1 MRKAVI
7 VRPQLFTGRFLRE
20 MMIMPKLSESE
31 KRSLCFNLAMS
42 YLQAYPESVERT
54 DPDRRVPTPKHY
66 AQMFFTVERDM
77 REIVE
82 AWEKGTLK
90 ASP

>member
-1 MRKAVI
+1 
-7 VRPQLFTGRFLRE
+7 
-20 MMIMPKLSESE
+20 MPKLSESE
-31 KRSLCFNLAMS
+31 KQSLCFNLAMS
-42 YLQAYPESVERT
+42 YLQAYPESV
-54 DPDRRVPTPKHY
+54 RRNPGGVAPMPKTY